1 MRFLAGLLLV
11 LGLTGAAVAA
21 EAAPAAAPDG
31 VVTEMYQTY
40 FDALNKANDSG
51 SMGEMPNC
59 IDHTAKYATP
69 ELATRLAK
77 TNETDEMVIDW
88 DFLINGQ
95 DFKDLKLISAKVT
108 AETADTAMVRVE
120 SQNFDAKSL
129 TDVQLTK
136 TSDGWK
142 VSDLM
147 FWPGEAEATSLD
159 AILKEAGL

>member
-1 MRFLAGLLLV
+1 MKVLLGFIALLSLA
-11 LGLTGAAVAA
+11 APAVAA
-21 EAAPAAAPDG
+21 DAAPATPDA

-59 IDHTAKYATP
+59 IDHTATYATP
-69 ELATRLAK
+69 ELAARLAK

-108 AETADTAMVRVE
+108 AETADGATVRVE
-120 SQNFDAKSL
+120 SQNFDATSL
-129 TDVQLTK
+129 TDVELTR
-136 TSDGWK
+136 TADGWK
-142 VSDLM
+142 VANLV
-147 FWPGEAEATSLD
+147 FWPGEAETTSLD
-159 AILKEAGL
+159 AVLKEAGL